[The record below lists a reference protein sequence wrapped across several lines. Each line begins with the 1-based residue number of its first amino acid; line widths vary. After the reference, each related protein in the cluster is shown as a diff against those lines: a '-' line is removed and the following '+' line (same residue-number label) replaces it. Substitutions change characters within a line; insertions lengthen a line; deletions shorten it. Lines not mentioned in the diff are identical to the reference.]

1 MLDSDIHNDSDR
13 VVRAVGTRRAAGAA
27 AVFAIAL
34 GSMLAACSSS
44 PTASSPSTT
53 ASVRAVYL
61 DKSGT
66 GNSSIGAVTLP
77 AKWTATWRFIC
88 DQSHGGESFV
98 LTTTDHG
105 GSPTVVT
112 NQTGLGGGGQKPYTK
127 SGNYSFQIKT
137 ACVWKLSVKPTPKT
151 VPPTTTPTSRQPTT
165 TAKAPTTTTKA
176 G

>member
-1 MLDSDIHNDSDR
+1 MLDSMLDSETQNASGGVLR
-13 VVRAVGTRRAAGAA
+13 SMRAPKAAA
-27 AVFAIAL
+27 AVAVAL
-34 GSMLAACSSS
+34 GFLLAACSSS
-44 PTASSPSTT
+44 PSAATSTT

-66 GNSSIGAVTLP
+66 GSKSIPAVTLP
-77 AKWTATWRFIC
+77 GKWTAAWRFIC
-88 DQSHGGESFV
+88 GQSPGGKTFV

-151 VPPTTTPTSRQPTT
+151 TPHSTTATTKVPTTTKT
-165 TAKAPTTTTKA
+165 

>member
-1 MLDSDIHNDSDR
+1 MLDSMLDSETQNASGGVLR
-13 VVRAVGTRRAAGAA
+13 SMRAPKAAAAA
-27 AVFAIAL
+27 AVAL
-34 GSMLAACSSS
+34 GFLLAACSSS
-44 PTASSPSTT
+44 PSATTSTT

-66 GNSSIGAVTLP
+66 GSKSIPAVTLP
-77 AKWTATWRFIC
+77 AKWTAAWRFIC
-88 DQSHGGESFV
+88 GQSPGGKTFV

-112 NQTGLGGGGQKPYTK
+112 NQTGLGGGGQKPYAK

-151 VPPTTTPTSRQPTT
+151 TPHST
-165 TAKAPTTTTKA
+165 TATTKAPTTTKT